1 MSGRPDF
8 WNIGY
13 PLLGA
18 LVYISAPIALAAIAY
33 GLWRRVRIWRTG
45 GPYAELGSHTTR
57 AGEFLKLAA
66 FDIFA
71 HRKFVR
77 HELYPGLMHFAIFW
91 GFSMLLAA
99 TTISAVEFNFEKYLH
114 WTLPTVHWRVQTGFV
129 WDVFGGG
136 LATVGIGM
144 AAWRRYVVRPG
155 RLNTFLDD
163 GFILFLLGLLLFTGF
178 LLEGLRLG
186 ATELNPASALY
197 RPGQA
202 VWSPGGWLFAKALAG
217 MGMTAAAMA
226 TVHKGMW
233 WSHAAI
239 FTSGFVYVAVGFDKL
254 AHVLVSPLN
263 AYFRTLRPRGALR
276 PMGDLAKLTTFG
288 AKDLPQLGW
297 NQLLQFDAC
306 TNCGRCQDQCPA
318 WASGKPLSPRK
329 LIQDMK
335 GYMLE
340 RGPELVA
347 AHKAAGRSAA
357 LRPFDPTQGNE
368 PQGPTPRRSMVSDA
382 AGEEVLWSCLS
393 CGACVEACPV
403 SINHIDT
410 IVDMR
415 RFLALE
421 EGRVPATAQSALQ
434 NIEQRGHPWRGTQL
448 TRTSWMQGL
457 DVPTLAQKPDAE
469 VLFWVGC
476 SGALVERNVKVTRA
490 MASVL
495 KKAGV
500 SFAVLGDEE
509 TCTGDPARRLGNEYL
524 WQSQAQQ
531 NIETFRRYG
540 VKKIIATCPHCF
552 NTLRN
557 EYPQQGLGVAASGGG
572 GAEVGEG
579 RGAVPSPSTGYPS
592 EMGAG
597 QGEGAPAG
605 RPEIEVVHYTQF
617 VAELI
622 EQGRLKPVAIKRP
635 VAVVVASPLPAGEG
649 EGEGEDLNSGKT
661 PGPSAA
667 PRTVTYHDSCYLGRH
682 NGVYDAPRKI
692 AAAIP
697 GLELKEMR
705 RCKDRGF
712 CCGAGGGRMWMEE
725 SGKRVNHLRT
735 EQFLET
741 DGDAVA
747 VSCPFCLQMFEEGI
761 SSKGAAETKQAK
773 DLIELLDEA
782 T

>member
-18 LVYISAPIALAAIAY
+18 LVYISAPIALAAIGY

-45 GPYAELGSHTTR
+45 GPYVELGSHTTR
-57 AGEFLKLAA
+57 AREFLKLAA

-91 GFSMLLAA
+91 GFSVLLVA
-99 TTISAVEFNFEKYLH
+99 TTWSAVEFNFEKYLH
-114 WTLPTVHWRVQTGFV
+114 WTLSTAHWRVQTGFV

-136 LATVGIGM
+136 LASIGIGM

-163 GFILFLLGLLLFTGF
+163 GFVLFLLGLLLISGF

-186 ATELNPASALY
+186 ATELNPASPLY
-197 RPGQA
+197 KPAQA
-202 VWSPGGWLFAKALAG
+202 VWSPGGWLVAKALSG
-217 MGMTAAAMA
+217 SGMTAGAMA

-318 WASGKPLSPRK
+318 WASGKPLSPMK

-340 RGPELVA
+340 RGPELA
-347 AHKAAGRSAA
+347 ANRIAA
-357 LRPFDPTQGNE
+357 LRGSQGTQADNPFPELQ
-368 PQGPTPRRSMVSDA
+368 PPRRSMASDA
-382 AGEEVLWSCLS
+382 VGEDVLWSCLS

-500 SFAVLGDEE
+500 SFAVLGNEE

-557 EYPQQGLGVAASGGG
+557 EYPQQGMGVAGSA
-572 GAEVGEG
+572 AEK
-579 RGAVPSPSTGYPS
+579 PSPS
-592 EMGAG
+592 
-597 QGEGAPAG
+597 QGEGATGSAAKEA
-605 RPEIEVVHYTQF
+605 PEIEVVHYTQF

-622 EQGRLKPVAIKRP
+622 EQGKLKPAAVSKPLAI
-635 VAVVVASPLPAGEG
+635 AVTSVSPLPAGSPPGEREG
-649 EGEGEDLNSGKT
+649 STTKQ
-661 PGPSAA
+661 
-667 PRTVTYHDSCYLGRH
+667 TVTYHDSCYLGRH

-741 DGDAVA
+741 EGDAVA

-761 SSKGAAETKQAK
+761 SSKGASDTKQAK
-773 DLIELLDEA
+773 DLIEILDEA

>member
-1 MSGRPDF
+1 MLGRTDF

-18 LVYISAPIALAAIAY
+18 VVYLSAPIALAAIIY
-33 GLWRRVRIWRTG
+33 GLYQRVRIWRTG
-45 GPYAELGSHTTR
+45 GPYAELGGHR
-57 AGEFLKLAA
+57 ARLRAFVRLAA
-66 FDIFA
+66 LDLFA

-77 HELYPGLMHFAIFW
+77 HEVYPGLMHFAIFW
-91 GFSMLLAA
+91 GFSVLFIA
-99 TTISAVEFNFEKYLH
+99 TTLSALEFNLEKYAG
-114 WTLPTVHWRVQTGFV
+114 WTLPTVAWRAQTGFV
-129 WDVFGGG
+129 WDIFGGV
-136 LATVGIGM
+136 LASIGIGM

-163 GFILFLLGLLLFTGF
+163 GFILSLLGLLLFTGF
-178 LLEGLRLG
+178 LLEGLRIG
-186 ATELNPASALY
+186 STELNPSDGLY
-197 RPGQA
+197 RA
-202 VWSPGGWLFAKALAG
+202 SEAAYSPVGWLFAKSLSG
-217 MGMTAAAMA
+217 MGMSVATMT

-233 WSHAAI
+233 WTHAAI
-239 FTSGFVYVAVGFDKL
+239 FTAGFVYVAIGFDKL
-254 AHVLVSPLN
+254 SHILVSPLN

-276 PMGDLAKLTTFG
+276 PMGDLENATMFG

-335 GYMLE
+335 AYTLE

-347 AHKAAGRSAA
+347 AGRGRLAPAVRPEPVEGRSAA
-357 LRPFDPTQGNE
+357 QA
-368 PQGPTPRRSMVSDA
+368 GPPPPARSMVADA
-382 AGEEVLWSCLS
+382 AGEDVLWACTT

-415 RFLALE
+415 RYLALE
-421 EGRVPATAQSALQ
+421 EARVPATAQAALQ
-434 NIEQRGHPWRGTQL
+434 SMEQRGHPWRGTTL
-448 TRTSWMQGL
+448 TRTSWMEGL
-457 DVPTLAQKPDAE
+457 DVPTLAQKPDAD
-469 VLFWVGC
+469 VLLWVGC
-476 SGALVERNVKVTRA
+476 SGALVERNVRTTRA

-495 KKAGV
+495 NKAGV

-524 WQSQAQQ
+524 WQVMAKQ
-531 NIETFRRYG
+531 NIETFRRYS
-540 VKKIIATCPHCF
+540 VKKVVATCPHCF
-552 NTLRN
+552 NTIKN
-557 EYPQQGLGVAASGGG
+557 EYPQLGGSF
-572 GAEVGEG
+572 
-579 RGAVPSPSTGYPS
+579 
-592 EMGAG
+592 
-597 QGEGAPAG
+597 
-605 RPEIEVVHYTQF
+605 EVVHYTQL
-617 VAELI
+617 VADLI
-622 EQGRLKPVAIKRP
+622 AQGKLRPAAVTRP
-635 VAVVVASPLPAGEG
+635 VATAIPPIPPIAGAAKAAGPARGGGQDVILSGAKNLAQTPARPTTPSPLAGEG
-649 EGEGEDLNSGKT
+649 STSKM
-661 PGPSAA
+661 S
-667 PRTVTYHDSCYLGRH
+667 VTYHDSCYLGRH

-712 CCGAGGGRMWMEE
+712 CCGAGGGRMWMDET
-725 SGKRVNHLRT
+725 GQRVNHLRT
-735 EQFLET
+735 DQFLET
-741 DGDAVA
+741 GGDTVA

-761 SSKGAAETKQAK
+761 SAKGAGDRRQAK
-773 DLIELLDEA
+773 DLIEILDEA

>member
-18 LVYISAPIALAAIAY
+18 LVYISAPIALAAIGY

-45 GPYAELGSHTTR
+45 GPYVELGSHTTR
-57 AGEFLKLAA
+57 AREFLKLAA

-91 GFSMLLAA
+91 GFSVLLVA
-99 TTISAVEFNFEKYLH
+99 TTWSAVEFNFEKYLH
-114 WTLPTVHWRVQTGFV
+114 WTLPTAHWRVQAGFV

-136 LATVGIGM
+136 LATAGVGM

-163 GFILFLLGLLLFTGF
+163 GFVLFLLGLLLFTGF

-186 ATELNPASALY
+186 ATELNPASPLY
-197 RPGQA
+197 KPAQA
-202 VWSPGGWLFAKALAG
+202 VWSPGGWLVAKALSG
-217 MGMTAAAMA
+217 FGMTAGAMA

-318 WASGKPLSPRK
+318 WASGKPLSPMK

-340 RGPELVA
+340 RGPELA
-347 AHKAAGRSAA
+347 ANRIAA
-357 LRPFDPTQGNE
+357 LRG
-368 PQGPTPRRSMVSDA
+368 PQGTQANTPFAELQPPRRSMASDA
-382 AGEEVLWSCLS
+382 AGEDVLWSCLS

-421 EGRVPATAQSALQ
+421 EVRVPATAQSALQ

-448 TRTSWMQGL
+448 TRTSWMQGM

-500 SFAVLGDEE
+500 SFAVLGNEE

-531 NIETFRRYG
+531 NIATFRRYG

-557 EYPQQGLGVAASGGG
+557 EYPQQGIGVAGSA
-572 GAEVGEG
+572 ADK
-579 RGAVPSPSTGYPS
+579 PSPS
-592 EMGAG
+592 
-597 QGEGAPAG
+597 QGESATGSAAKEA
-605 RPEIEVVHYTQF
+605 PEIEVVHYTQF

-622 EQGRLKPVAIKRP
+622 EQGKLKPAAVSKPLAI
-635 VAVVVASPLPAGEG
+635 AVTSVSPLRAGSPPGEREG
-649 EGEGEDLNSGKT
+649 STTKQ
-661 PGPSAA
+661 
-667 PRTVTYHDSCYLGRH
+667 TVTYHDSCYLGRH

-741 DGDAVA
+741 EGDAVA

-761 SSKGAAETKQAK
+761 SSKGASDTKQAK
-773 DLIELLDEA
+773 DLIEILDEA